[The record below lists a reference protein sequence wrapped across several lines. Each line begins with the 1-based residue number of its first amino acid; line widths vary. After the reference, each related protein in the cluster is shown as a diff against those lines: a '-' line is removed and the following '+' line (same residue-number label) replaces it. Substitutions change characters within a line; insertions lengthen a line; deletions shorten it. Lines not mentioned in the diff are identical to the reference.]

1 MLCYRI
7 KFTFCSFVIKHVQHS
22 TRDKI
27 QIHTSAYS
35 NSFPRFTMQVSP
47 TILCDSRFSSYTCMV
62 KTRYCHCLLILHSI
76 SKASSF
82 TKDLPFGIKITMVSR
97 VIVSNFTK
105 SRWHSSCNHSSDLS
119 RCSF

>member
-62 KTRYCHCLLILHSI
+62 KTKILSLPAHFTFHIESI
-76 SKASSF
+76 FFHKGSP
-82 TKDLPFGIKITMVSR
+82 L
-97 VIVSNFTK
+97 
-105 SRWHSSCNHSSDLS
+105 WY
-119 RCSF
+119 